1 MPFRRPVTILLPLL
15 AAFTAV
21 SSAAPESIPA
31 YKDGLD
37 AMSANLWD
45 IAALRFES
53 ALAQPGIDDDSRRT
67 LLLRLAETRIR
78 AGESA
83 AALKVLENPALAKDP
98 ELAFWKAQALVT
110 SGQYDEARALLD
122 DKAIA
127 PEAPHRREA
136 LFTRAVLQR
145 ASGYPAAAL
154 QALEILA
161 GENEDPATM
170 LRAKME
176 IAEIQLEQ
184 KKPDDALR
192 WLPIPTEKMNSQ
204 QKARSEVLRARAELA
219 KGETQAAGAIFAAV
233 LQKTDDPAF
242 RIYRQDAAAGLAKA
256 QLAQDNPASATDGLL
271 AFIQQERKAP
281 KFGEL
286 FTLLMECLPD
296 EPGAGDIILTRLREW
311 CPPPPLSV
319 APPGISG
326 GSGTISAKDT
336 STWPDSA
343 AAWPGAVPTA
353 DELGTQAMFHLALGL
368 RRVGTAEAKAG
379 ARRLMARVRADYP
392 AHPLAARALLEGI
405 RWDLADDRREQAATA
420 LAALEDSGVA
430 AKLRAGA
437 SLAAASSAF
446 GRKDFAVASAEL
458 DKAGALLDGE
468 AKLKATL
475 NGAITRLAA
484 DDLTG
489 ADKLIAAQGKDPRI
503 ADDLALERALYLTS
517 RQDPAAGAALDSF
530 IIAHPDHPR
539 LAEARLAA
547 AHAALDA
554 NPPDPD
560 LAKAQ
565 LDSIPAEKE
574 AALPPAS
581 LALARI
587 RLAARQK
594 RLTDAVAIAE
604 AFLKDH
610 ADAPGANAVRYE
622 LGDARYENKDYNEAL
637 KVLRQLAIDHPEDP
651 QAPAALFRAARAA
664 ALIGTS
670 QAQEESLAL
679 FDKLIATKDPLADA
693 ARLEKARVQIY
704 NLKRLD
710 AAAADLEPW
719 FKTMKKDNPFRVTTG
734 LVLGEALYVAAG
746 SDIPKLERTIALYE
760 DLLAGL
766 PAKDE
771 DRFKIEFRRGL
782 TIDKLPR
789 TPENIRRERD
799 VYYSV
804 LQAASKSPPADWE
817 WVDKCGASALALME
831 AQKDWQ
837 GALGV
842 AKKHMM
848 LPSKG
853 AKEAE
858 ARFNEL
864 QQEHFE
870 WGDK

>member
-37 AMSANLWD
+37 AMAASLWD

-53 ALAQPGIDDDSRRT
+53 TLAQPELDADSRRT
-67 LLLRLAETRIR
+67 VLLRLVETRIR

-98 ELAFWKAQALVT
+98 ELPFWKAQALIT

-122 DKAIA
+122 EKAIA
-127 PEAPHRREA
+127 PGAPHRREA
-136 LFTRAVLQR
+136 LFTRATLLR
-145 ASGYPAAAL
+145 AAGNPAAAL
-154 QALEILA
+154 QALEILTA
-161 GENEDPATM
+161 ENEQPATV

-176 IAEIQLEQ
+176 IAEIQLDQ

-192 WLPIPTEKMNSQ
+192 WLPVPTEKMNSQ

-219 KGETQAAGAIFAAV
+219 KGETQAAGALFAAV

-242 RIYRQDAAAGLAKA
+242 RFYRQDAAAGLAKA
-256 QLAQDNPASATDGLL
+256 QLAADNPASASDGLL
-271 AFIQQERKAP
+271 AFIQQERKSP

-286 FTLLMECLPD
+286 FTLLMECLPEKPAPD
-296 EPGAGDIILTRLREW
+296 EIILTRLREW
-311 CPPPPLSV
+311 CPPPQLAIPPAGINGSGPPWTNDSVIAWPPAV
-319 APPGISG
+319 AP
-326 GSGTISAKDT
+326 
-336 STWPDSA
+336 
-343 AAWPGAVPTA
+343 VA

-368 RRVGTAEAKAG
+368 RRMGTDDAKVG
-379 ARRLMARVRADYP
+379 ARHLMARLRTDYP
-392 AHPLAARALLEGI
+392 AHPLATRALLEGI
-405 RWDLADDRREQAATA
+405 RWDLNDDRREQAATA
-420 LAALEDSGVA
+420 MASLEDSGVA
-430 AKLRAGA
+430 VQLRAGA
-437 SLAAASSAF
+437 SLTAAASAF
-446 GRKDFAVASAEL
+446 RRKDYATAAVEL
-458 DKAGALLDGE
+458 DKASALLDGE
-468 AKLKATL
+468 AKLKAIL
-475 NGAITRLAA
+475 NGAITRLTAG
-484 DDLTG
+484 DLTG

-517 RQDPAAGAALDSF
+517 RQDPGAMEALDNF
-530 IIAHPDHPR
+530 IIAHPEHPR

-547 AHAALDA
+547 AHAALEKI
-554 NPPDPD
+554 PPDLP

-565 LDSIPAEKE
+565 LESIPADKE

-587 RLAARQK
+587 RLAARDK
-594 RLTDAVAIAE
+594 RLADAVAIAE

-610 ADAPGANAVRYE
+610 PSEPEANAVRFE

-637 KVLRQLAIDHPEDP
+637 KVLRQLAIDHPKDP
-651 QAPAALFRAARAA
+651 LAPAALFRAARAA
-664 ALIGTS
+664 ALIGTT

-679 FDKLIATKDPLADA
+679 FDKLIASLAATKDPLADA

-710 AAAADLEPW
+710 AAVADLEPW
-719 FKTMKKDNPFRVTTG
+719 FKTMQKDNRFRVTTG

-746 SDIPKLERTIALYE
+746 TDVPKLERTIALYE
-760 DLLAGL
+760 NLLVGL
-766 PAKDE
+766 PPKDE

-782 TIDKLPR
+782 TIEQLPR
-789 TPENIRRERD
+789 TPENSRRALE

-804 LQAASKSPPADWE
+804 LQAAAKSPPADWE
-817 WVDKCGASALALME
+817 WVDKCGANALALLE
-831 AQKDWQ
+831 KQHDWQ
-837 GALGV
+837 GAIGL
-842 AKKHMM
+842 AKKHAM